1 MRSIML
7 ATITGAVLAATTIAA
22 GAMPAA
28 PAGGSAETPSLT
40 LVSGG
45 CGPAAHRDFR
55 GFCRGNGFFRGAV
68 VGRGYGYGYGA
79 RRGYYRNF

>member
-7 ATITGAVLAATTIAA
+7 ASITGALLAATTIAS
-22 GAMPAA
+22 GAMPAVPVTGA
-28 PAGGSAETPSLT
+28 AGTGSVT

-55 GFCRGNGFFRGAV
+55 GFCRGNGFFRAPFVRG
-68 VGRGYGYGYGA
+68 GYGY
-79 RRGYYRNF
+79 RRGYNRTY